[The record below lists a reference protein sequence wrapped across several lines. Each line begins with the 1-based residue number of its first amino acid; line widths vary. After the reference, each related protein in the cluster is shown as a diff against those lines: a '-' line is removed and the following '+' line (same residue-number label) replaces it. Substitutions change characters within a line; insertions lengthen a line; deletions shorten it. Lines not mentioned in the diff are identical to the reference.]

1 MFIAKKSIARQD
13 SGSRWFA
20 RVAPLLTLGVLAALP
35 LFVSGYL
42 VLQMTLI
49 IIYAIAIMSLNF
61 LTGGSGQFSLG
72 HGAFFAAGAY
82 TCAILMESGGM
93 AYWLTLPAAG
103 AVCFLFGFLFG
114 FPALRLKGVYLALA
128 TFSIAVAAPQIIKL
142 DVFQHWTGGAQG
154 MVLFPPEA
162 PLNLPIDQDKWLYIV
177 SLSVGSILYVV
188 TINLMN
194 SRTGRAMK
202 AIRDNQIAAS
212 AMGVNLALYKT
223 LAFGISAGMTGVAG
237 ALGALAVAFVA
248 PDSYSIH
255 FSNALFLG
263 MIVGGIGWL
272 PGSLAGAAFI
282 VLVPNLAE
290 SISQGLS
297 GAVFGLIVIAVIFLC
312 PRGAQQA
319 VCSLRDL
326 FGGKKTAP

>member
-49 IIYAIAIMSLNF
+49 IIYAIATMSLNF

-142 DVFQHWTGGAQG
+142 DVFSIGQVVPRAW
-154 MVLFPPEA
+154 FFFRPR
-162 PLNLPIDQDKWLYIV
+162 LP
-177 SLSVGSILYVV
+177 
-188 TINLMN
+188 
-194 SRTGRAMK
+194 
-202 AIRDNQIAAS
+202 
-212 AMGVNLALYKT
+212 
-223 LAFGISAGMTGVAG
+223 
-237 ALGALAVAFVA
+237 
-248 PDSYSIH
+248 
-255 FSNALFLG
+255 
-263 MIVGGIGWL
+263 
-272 PGSLAGAAFI
+272 
-282 VLVPNLAE
+282 
-290 SISQGLS
+290 
-297 GAVFGLIVIAVIFLC
+297 
-312 PRGAQQA
+312 
-319 VCSLRDL
+319 
-326 FGGKKTAP
+326 